1 MCRLAA
7 GSERQRRPANSW
19 EFLRRAFAPGI
30 ASQCSLGQA
39 VAGSERLGR
48 LPGFFFVEDAIEGV
62 GREMIKIRQ

>member
-1 MCRLAA
+1 VGVLEARV
-7 GSERQRRPANSW
+7 
-19 EFLRRAFAPGI
+19 FAPGI

-62 GREMIKIRQ
+62 GGEMIKIRQ